1 MSLDLFAYLPT
12 TKLGEIECY
21 CTPVNINDLSVYTN
35 GAIHLGNITHN
46 LNEMAAHVP
55 VDDHLTLYDVIWHSE
70 KHFGGDIDKLRP
82 MWDNGLHYVT
92 GHYDELKQYNPQNG
106 RGGYD
111 IFLEFLKLIIFNSER
126 LIGIGVRCE
135 SDR

>member
-35 GAIHLGNITHN
+35 GAIHLGNVTHN

-55 VDDHLTLYDVIWHSE
+55 VSDHLTLYDVIWHSE

-82 MWDNGLHYVT
+82 LWDIGLHYMMN
-92 GHYDELKQYNPQNG
+92 HRKELEQYNPHNG
-106 RGGYD
+106 WGNYD
-111 IFLEFLKLIIFNSER
+111 ILMEFLNLIIINSEK